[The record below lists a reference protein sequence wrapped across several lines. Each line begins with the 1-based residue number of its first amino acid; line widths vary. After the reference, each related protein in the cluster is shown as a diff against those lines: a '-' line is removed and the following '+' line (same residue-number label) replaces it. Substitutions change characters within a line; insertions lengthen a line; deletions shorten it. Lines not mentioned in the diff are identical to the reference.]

1 MNLKKVITFSGVM
14 MILFS
19 FVFFVLAYEGE
30 SYLYLVGVG
39 LSYCLIRLKIV
50 MITQVQKAERPLILL
65 RI

>member
-39 LSYCLIRLKIV
+39 QFLSGLAI
-50 MITQVQKAERPLILL
+50 ILSNPAKDSDDNSGSKS
-65 RI
+65 